1 MLLTIRNQVKTNYS
15 KKMIKNSNLT
25 FIGKETMHLIK
36 KRRVKL
42 CESVFFI
49 TFVPC

>member
-1 MLLTIRNQVKTNYS
+1 MLLTIRNHVKTNYS
-15 KKMIKNSNLT
+15 KKMGKNSKLT
-25 FIGKETMHLIK
+25 IISKETMHLFK

>member
-15 KKMIKNSNLT
+15 KKMGKNSKMT
-25 FIGKETMHLIK
+25 FISKETMHLFK
-36 KRRVKL
+36 KIRIKL

-49 TFVPC
+49 TFVP